1 MRSSE
6 DAPAAA
12 TAQAADAF
20 AFEQLRPP
28 AGAPVEARPR
38 PVAHARAEADMIVAR
53 ARAEA
58 EAIREEARARGR
70 DEGYRAGLEEA
81 QRKLE
86 PAEASLAQTGRD
98 LARLRDEAI
107 PALERDAAELA
118 LRVAEKVVGGA
129 LAVQPERVTDVV
141 RGALRAMVD
150 RERVIVQVHPDDLDL
165 VRESAAELAGALGG
179 IERLEVQAERRVAPG
194 GAVVRTALGALDATI
209 ETKIERAREI
219 VEAELR
225 A

>member
-6 DAPAAA
+6 DAAAA
-12 TAQAADAF
+12 VAAGDAF
-20 AFEQLRPP
+20 AFEQLSPAPGSAAVRPP
-28 AGAPVEARPR
+28 RP
-38 PVAHARAEADMIVAR
+38 AAAARAEAETIVAR

-58 EAIREEARARGR
+58 QAIREEARARGR

-86 PAEASLAQTGRD
+86 PAQASLAQTGRD
-98 LARLRDEAI
+98 LARLREEAI

-118 LRVAEKVVGGA
+118 LRVAEKVVAGT
-129 LAVQPERVTDVV
+129 LTVEPERVVDVV

-150 RERVIVQVHPDDLDL
+150 RERVVVQVHPDDLDL

-194 GAVVRTALGALDATI
+194 GASVRTALGELDATI
-209 ETKIERAREI
+209 ETKLARAREI